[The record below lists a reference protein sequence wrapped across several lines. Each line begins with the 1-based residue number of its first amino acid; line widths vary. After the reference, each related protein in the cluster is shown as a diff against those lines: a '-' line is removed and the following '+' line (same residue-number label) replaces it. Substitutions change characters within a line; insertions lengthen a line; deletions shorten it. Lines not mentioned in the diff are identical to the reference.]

1 MEVDEM
7 KESVAIAKEVN
18 RRQGSSPNK
27 SDNNIQRLRN
37 GHKRQIGSLRSVVGN
52 IRRNSDTPSVESV
65 ATELSVMPSTDR
77 ASALLALQQTHGNRY
92 VQRVVTGIQAKLKIG
107 QPGDIYE
114 QEADR
119 VAEQVMRMPEPPV
132 QRQVEPEEE
141 EEEESLQTKPL
152 AEQITPLVQRQVEE
166 EEEEEPIM
174 AKSMNGGAQRV
185 KDDLHIR
192 LNQSRDGGQPLQ
204 ETGKNFME
212 RRFGVDFSGVR
223 VHTDSNAAQLS
234 RDLNAQ
240 AFTHGRNIHFGA
252 GKYNPESSQG
262 KKLLAHEL
270 THVVQQTGGAPI
282 SQDNGRSGQTPPG
295 GRHALTSR
303 LNATSMQRT
312 AESRARTTTTTL
324 PGISWQAISA
334 QPMIQRDLAIRP
346 PRPDATG
353 RTLSASKMKE
363 AIDYNKKYLS
373 NIPNSTGVIRM
384 IRDVLGI
391 SPTTAVDEDFVNAVL
406 GWQAMYRLTQDGKL
420 GPSSARRL
428 FRELGAEKEGQGKVK
443 SGPRY
448 SPQVPTVSAGR
459 TSFRF
464 NAEFESD
471 PAKGIFPSCCEVRQ
485 FIRWNAAAATSFAAI
500 RGAGNTVPHAGFP
513 AAHRANRWIED
524 RDSGNNRYG
533 HRSGPFSD
541 PQSYDQY
548 LDSSGK
554 RNQAY
559 GHIYRGRDSP
569 NGPATI
575 AGQWRFLVKVIDV
588 CRGGRTI
595 GGQDVIRINW

>member
-1 MEVDEM
+1 M

-27 SDNNIQRLRN
+27 SDNSIHRLRN
-37 GHKRQIGSLRSVVGN
+37 GHERQLGSLRSVVGN
-52 IRRNSDTPSVESV
+52 IRRNGDTPSVESIS
-65 ATELSVMPSTDR
+65 TELSVMPSTDR

-119 VAEQVMRMPEPPV
+119 VAEQVVRMPEPQV

-141 EEEESLQTKPL
+141 EEEEPLQTKPL

-174 AKSMNGGAQRV
+174 TKSMNGGTQRV

-204 ETGKNFME
+204 ETDRNFME
-212 RRFGVDFSGVR
+212 RRFGVDFSGVK

-282 SQDNGRSGQTPPG
+282 SQDNESSSQILHG
-295 GRHALTSR
+295 GRHALTS
-303 LNATSMQRT
+303 MPRT
-312 AESRARTTTTTL
+312 ADSRARDAVAL
-324 PGISWQAISA
+324 PSISWQAISV
-334 QPMIQRDLAIRP
+334 QPMIQRDLAIQP
-346 PRPDATG
+346 PRPNATG
-353 RTLSASKMKE
+353 RTLSEAKMKE

-373 NIPNSTGVIRM
+373 NIPNSAAVIRM

-391 SPTTAVDEDFVNAVL
+391 SPTTAVDEDFVNSVL
-406 GWQAMYRLTQDGKL
+406 DWQAMYRLTQDGKL

-485 FIRWNAAAATSFAAI
+485 FIRWNAAAAASFEAI

-533 HRSGPFSD
+533 HRSGSFSD

-559 GHIYRGRDSP
+559 GHIYKGRDSP